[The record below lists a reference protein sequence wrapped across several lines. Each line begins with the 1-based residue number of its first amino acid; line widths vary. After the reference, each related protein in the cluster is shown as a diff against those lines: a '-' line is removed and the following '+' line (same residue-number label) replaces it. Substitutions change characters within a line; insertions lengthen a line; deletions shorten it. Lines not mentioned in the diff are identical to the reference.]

1 MKRMMMMVALAAFLV
16 AALSVSALSAFAA
29 QDLPAGCTKV
39 QGKVVC
45 KEENPPG
52 NSGNAAGDPDPG
64 GTTTTTTTTQGN
76 TTNFSPEPQG
86 TGTQCSGPPGR
97 CK

>member
-1 MKRMMMMVALAAFLV
+1 VIKRIGLLIVVALVATALLV
-16 AALSVSALSAFAA
+16 PSTASFAA

-39 QGKVVC
+39 KGKVVC
-45 KEENPPG
+45 QTQDFPG
-52 NSGNAAGDPDPG
+52 ASGDAQGQPQPG

-97 CK
+97 CR

>member
-29 QDLPAGCTKV
+29 QDLPAGCDKI

-45 KEENPPG
+45 TSENPPG
-52 NSGNAAGDPDPG
+52 NSGDAAGDPDPG
-64 GTTTTTTTTQGN
+64 GTTETTTTTQGN
-76 TTNFSPEPQG
+76 TTNFSPEPRG
-86 TGTQCSGPPGR
+86 TGTDCSGPPGR
-97 CK
+97 C